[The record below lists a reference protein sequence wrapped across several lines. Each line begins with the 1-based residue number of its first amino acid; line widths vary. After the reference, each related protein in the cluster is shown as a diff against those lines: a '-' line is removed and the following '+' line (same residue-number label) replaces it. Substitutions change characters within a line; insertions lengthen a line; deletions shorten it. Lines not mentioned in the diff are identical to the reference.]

1 MTIKPVKYGQ
11 VMGTKRITVQA
22 AECQSSHEGYPQKG
36 VTIIPRRLFFCT
48 SRLAKLRYLIPRAT
62 LWAGTFR
69 EADLEAVR
77 IVSRTATTPR
87 GRTCAVGISKLGN
100 GWIYPLLATLILID
114 LGSSGYRIIL
124 LSSVN
129 AAAVHCLYPFIK
141 WRFRRERPFEVDRGL
156 PSLLPTLDEHSF
168 PSGHV
173 MTLTGVLVPMVIL
186 WPATA
191 IAAVLMACSLAWAR
205 VATAH
210 HFPSDVIV
218 GALLGISIGYAISAT
233 FIPLW

>member
-1 MTIKPVKYGQ
+1 MIIKPVKYNQ
-11 VMGTKRITVQA
+11 VMGAKKITAQPA
-22 AECQSSHEGYPQKG
+22 DCLSSHGEDPQKR
-36 VTIIPRRLFFCT
+36 VTIIPPRSFFCT
-48 SRLAKLRYLIPRAT
+48 SRLAKLKYLVPRVT

-77 IVSRTATTPR
+77 IVSRTANTPS

-114 LGSSGYRIIL
+114 LGSSGCRIIL
-124 LSSVN
+124 LSSVS

-141 WRFRRERPFEVDRGL
+141 WRFQRERPFEVDPGL
-156 PSLLPTLDEHSF
+156 PSLLATLDEHSF

-191 IAAVLMACSLAWAR
+191 IVAVLMACSLAWAR

-210 HFPSDVIV
+210 HFPSDVVV
-218 GALLGISIGYAISAT
+218 GALLGIGIGYAISAT

>member
-1 MTIKPVKYGQ
+1 
-11 VMGTKRITVQA
+11 MGAKKIAAQA
-22 AECQSSHEGYPQKG
+22 ADCPSSHDEYPQKR
-36 VTIIPRRLFFCT
+36 VKIISRRLFFCT
-48 SRLAKLRYLIPRAT
+48 SRLAKLRYLVSRAT

-69 EADLEAVR
+69 EADLEVVR
-77 IVSRTATTPR
+77 IVSRNANTQS

-100 GWIYPLLATLILID
+100 GWIYPLLATLILIV
-114 LGSSGYRIIL
+114 LGSSGCRIIL

-141 WRFRRERPFEVDRGL
+141 LRFRRERPFEVDPGL